1 MKPVNNV
8 KEDTNIQM
16 DWDFRDNYEN
26 KYDDN
31 TSLGQLLKLPL
42 ICMAINGCFTYDLRV
57 FKKEHR
63 RQTSRRYQMVGLF
76 YRVVCLLACIAW
88 CAKCLVSFFT
98 LPSKLIP
105 FNIIVSLWCLQVL
118 LTFIIYLRSHH
129 NIHGGQRKSFNFWD
143 AEIRPLIADLEIKVP
158 VDKIRKRT
166 FIYLVIAGSCCV
178 ANLTG
183 IALLGSDAFE
193 KEFGIYYCSPFSKS
207 VTATFVS
214 LSIAVPM
221 ILVCVMTV
229 YYVVCVCNILII
241 TFDTLNG
248 YIADVIPKK
257 SKFLTSQFYKIRL
270 LQLSLSEMVSDLDR
284 DFRYHFAVSFVLN
297 MGISSYVL
305 YLLLRTTMSTFNIVI
320 FLIWAVGL
328 LSSVGIIS
336 VFAAL
341 VSEAVSRHFSLLNV
355 KFAGACGYDFVCD
368 GRRLVRAYLRR
379 RRGAI

>member
-1 MKPVNNV
+1 MKPVNNF

-31 TSLGQLLKLPL
+31 TSLGQFLKLPL
-42 ICMAINGCFTYDLRV
+42 ICMAISGCFTYDSSV

-63 RQTSRRYQMVGLF
+63 SQTSRRYRMVGLF

-118 LTFIIYLRSHH
+118 LTFIIYLRSRH

-143 AEIRPLIADLEIKVP
+143 AEIIPLIADLEIKVP

-193 KEFGIYYCSPFSKS
+193 KEFGIYYCSPFPKS

-214 LSIAVPM
+214 LSIYSSSDDFG
-221 ILVCVMTV
+221 LR
-229 YYVVCVCNILII
+229 Y
-241 TFDTLNG
+241 D
-248 YIADVIPKK
+248 
-257 SKFLTSQFYKIRL
+257 RL
-270 LQLSLSEMVSDLDR
+270 LCRLRLQHFDCY
-284 DFRYHFAVSFVLN
+284 FRHTERLHC
-297 MGISSYVL
+297 
-305 YLLLRTTMSTFNIVI
+305 R
-320 FLIWAVGL
+320 
-328 LSSVGIIS
+328 
-336 VFAAL
+336 
-341 VSEAVSRHFSLLNV
+341 RHS
-355 KFAGACGYDFVCD
+355 KEK
-368 GRRLVRAYLRR
+368 
-379 RRGAI
+379 